1 MDPVVAR
8 PAERRNLDTFL
19 APLVRTHHAR
29 EFTQRDRAVR
39 AVPGRPGVGIPG
51 FGAGV
56 PEVRRPAQR
65 HGVVGRQRND
75 QHAQHPG
82 PLRLRLAVQVKRL
95 CRGGWCRG
103 LGTGTGGGRAGGPA
117 RLAIRPA
124 GQRLQQLA
132 GIVKVAAP
140 QQGRALAGQ
149 TVGGVGAHRVV
160 GQHHAPW
167 RRGTTFRTPAHR
179 LLDAVFEPVEL
190 RGRVHPPIVRQAP
203 PASGQAVPSANGW
216 RWPGRCSGAARQ
228 RPAPPRGSGH
238 AGSSAT
244 A

>member
-8 PAERRNLDTFL
+8 PAERGDLHAFL
-19 APLVRTHHAR
+19 APLVRAHHAR
-29 EFTQRDRAVR
+29 EFTQRDRAGR
-39 AVPGRPGVGIPG
+39 AVAGRPGVGIPG

-56 PEVRRPAQR
+56 AEVRRPAQGY
-65 HGVVGRQRND
+65 GVVGRQRND

-103 LGTGTGGGRAGGPA
+103 LGTGGRPARGSA
-117 RLAIRPA
+117 RLAIRPS

-132 GIVKVAAP
+132 GIVKIPAP
-140 QQGRALAGQ
+140 QQGRALARQ
-149 TVGGVGAHRVV
+149 PVGRVGAHRVV

-167 RRGTTFRTPAHR
+167 RQGAAFRSPAHR
-179 LLDAVFEPVEL
+179 LLDAVFKPVEL

-203 PASGQAVPSANGW
+203 RAPGQAAPSASGW

-228 RPAPPRGSGH
+228 RPARPRGSGH
-238 AGSSAT
+238 AGSSAI